1 MADNEPTLMVRQFL
15 GLRNTARPASL
26 PFGSLVEA
34 TNIDIDDEFG
44 VERRSGYSAVSGL
57 TAVTAAYSTR
67 DDKSL
72 YVVDG
77 GILKRVISMA
87 PVVTA
92 AIETGV
98 GPGEVWWA
106 DNGEHVFCSG
116 AVNGVIHGDTL
127 TSYGEWGSDDELT
140 FDAQGQTIDTDEAD
154 IGTLDPPENT
164 ECVAFHEGSVWL
176 AYYDTV
182 SDQSFVFKSK
192 PFFWSRWDLATDYMA
207 IPGRVR
213 LLASATGGLL
223 IGTDRAVM
231 VFSEEV
237 LTPLADYGVVTGQCD
252 EDNGKVYFWTERGLC
267 RGLPFEAITEET
279 VSVPA
284 GSRAVLAV
292 IRSRGRKQAIV
303 VTTGGGEPD
312 NAYG

>member
-182 SDQSFVFKSK
+182 FD
-192 PFFWSRWDLATDYMA
+192 
-207 IPGRVR
+207 
-213 LLASATGGLL
+213 
-223 IGTDRAVM
+223 
-231 VFSEEV
+231 
-237 LTPLADYGVVTGQCD
+237 
-252 EDNGKVYFWTERGLC
+252 
-267 RGLPFEAITEET
+267 
-279 VSVPA
+279 
-284 GSRAVLAV
+284 
-292 IRSRGRKQAIV
+292 
-303 VTTGGGEPD
+303 
-312 NAYG
+312 